1 MSRRDIILL
10 VVHRGGTMQA
20 LAIAALYLGTALAA
34 FVLAVDVLDVVDPLN
49 RLIAH

>member
-1 MSRRDIILL
+1 
-10 VVHRGGTMQA
+10 MQA
-20 LAIAALYLGTALAA
+20 LAIAALYLGTTLAA

>member
-1 MSRRDIILL
+1 
-10 VVHRGGTMQA
+10 MQA